1 MRWLWRVLLLGMF
14 LFLIKTLTLSEPK
27 TFITWPEGQNLVQKI
42 NFEVKHWQ
50 SMTQDLPASLE
61 VEVRQ
66 LLKDFQSNGS
76 GQEV

>member
-14 LFLIKTLTLSEPK
+14 LYIIKTLALPEPK
-27 TFITWPEGQNLVQKI
+27 TFIAWPEGQSWVEKI

-50 SMTQDLPASLE
+50 RMSQDLPASLE

-66 LLKDFQSNGS
+66 LFKDFHSNGN
-76 GQEV
+76 GEEV